1 VKYILKKAGMMLL
14 TLFVVSVLV
23 FLAFNLIPGDPAT
36 RILGIEATENQLA
49 ILREEMGLN
58 DPLYV
63 RYFRWVWAFI
73 HGDLG
78 QSYSYG
84 SVSELILDKIPITI
98 WLAIMAF
105 ILMIVISIPLGI
117 FTARHEGGTIDKV
130 VVVLDQIIMAI
141 PPFFSGIILTL
152 VFGLTLHLF
161 VPGGFVS
168 YKKDFWGFIEYLI
181 FPAIAIALP
190 KITMSVKLLRGSV
203 IDEISKDYTRTAYSR
218 GNTTRGVLYRH
229 VLKNAMIPVI
239 TFMGMA
245 LADMVSGSI
254 VIEQVFNIPGLG
266 RMLLTSINNRD
277 YPVVEAI
284 IMGIAI
290 LVMVVNFIV
299 DIIYRLVDPRIE
311 TIKD

>member
-1 VKYILKKAGMMLL
+1 MLL

-36 RILGIEATENQLA
+36 RILGTEATENQLA
-49 ILREEMGLN
+49 MLRQEMGLN

-63 RYFRWVWAFI
+63 RYFRWVTGFI
-73 HGDLG
+73 QGDLG
-78 QSYSYG
+78 TSYTYG
-84 SVSELILDKIPITI
+84 SVSALIIDKIPITI
-98 WLAIMAF
+98 WLAVMAF
-105 ILMIVISIPLGI
+105 LLMFFISIPLGI
-117 FTARHEGGTIDKV
+117 FTARHEGGAIDKFV
-130 VVVLDQIIMAI
+130 VVMDQIIMAI

-152 VFGLTLHLF
+152 IFGLSLKLF

-168 YKKDFWGFIEYLI
+168 YKKDFGAFIGYLV

-190 KITMSVKLLRGSV
+190 KITMCVKLLRGSV
-203 IDEISKDYTRTAYSR
+203 IEEISKDYTRTAYSR

-254 VIEQVFNIPGLG
+254 VIEQVFNIPGIG
-266 RMLLTSINNRD
+266 RMLLSSINNRD

-290 LVMVVNFIV
+290 LVMVVNLIV

-311 TIKD
+311 TIND

>member
-1 VKYILKKAGMMLL
+1 MKYILKKAGMMLL

>member
-1 VKYILKKAGMMLL
+1 MKYILKKASMMVL
-14 TLFVVSVLV
+14 TLIAVSILV

-36 RILGIEATENQLA
+36 RILGTEATESQLQL
-49 ILREEMGLN
+49 LRQEMGLN
-58 DPLYV
+58 DPFYV
-63 RYFRWVWAFI
+63 RYLRWIWNFI
-73 HGDLG
+73 RGDLG
-78 QSYSYG
+78 ESYSYG
-84 SVSELILDKIPITI
+84 SVSALILDKIPITI

-105 ILMIVISIPLGI
+105 FLMFVISIPLGI
-117 FTARHEGGTIDKV
+117 FTARHEGGVIDKIV
-130 VVVLDQIIMAI
+130 VALDQVIMAI
-141 PPFFSGIILTL
+141 PPFFSGIIITL
-152 VFGLTLHLF
+152 VFGLTLQLF

-168 YKKDFWGFIEYLI
+168 YKIDFWGFIGYLV

-190 KITMSVKLLRGSV
+190 KITMCVKLLRGSV
-203 IDEISKDYTRTAYSR
+203 IEEISKDYTRTAYSR

-254 VIEQVFNIPGLG
+254 VIEQVFNIPGIG
-266 RMLLTSINNRD
+266 RMLLSSINNRD

-290 LVMVVNFIV
+290 LVMVVNLIV

-311 TIKD
+311 AIND

>member
-1 VKYILKKAGMMLL
+1 MLV
-14 TLFVVSVLV
+14 TLFAVSILV
-23 FLAFNLIPGDPAT
+23 FLAFNIIPGDPAS
-36 RILGIEATENQLA
+36 RILGTEATQAQLDR
-49 ILREEMGLN
+49 LREEMGLN

-63 RYFRWVWAFI
+63 RYFRWVWSFI

-78 QSYSYG
+78 QSYTYG
-84 SVSELILDKIPITI
+84 SVSALILDKIPITI

-105 ILMIVISIPLGI
+105 IFMFFISIPIGI
-117 FTARHEGGTIDKV
+117 LTARHEGGVIDKI
-130 VVVLDQIIMAI
+130 VVVLDQVIMAI
-141 PPFFSGIILTL
+141 PPFFSGIIITL
-152 VFGLTLHLF
+152 VFGLWLHLF

-168 YKKDFWGFIEYLI
+168 YKKDFWGFIGYLI
-181 FPAIAIALP
+181 LPAIAIALP
-190 KITMSVKLLRGSV
+190 KITMCVKLLRGSF
-203 IDEISKDYTRTAYSR
+203 IEEISKDYTRTAYSR

-254 VIEQVFNIPGLG
+254 VIEQVFNIPGIG
-266 RMLLTSINNRD
+266 RMLLNSINNRD

-290 LVMVVNFIV
+290 LVMVVNLLV

-311 TIKD
+311 TIND

>member
-1 VKYILKKAGMMLL
+1 MKYILKKAGMMIL
-14 TLFVVSVLV
+14 TLIVVSILV

-36 RILGIEATENQLA
+36 RILGTEASEAQLQK
-49 ILREEMGLN
+49 LRQEMGLN
-58 DPLYV
+58 DPIYV
-63 RYFRWVWAFI
+63 RYLRWIWGFM

-78 QSYSYG
+78 ESYSYG
-84 SVSELILDKIPITI
+84 SVSALILDKIPITI
-98 WLAIMAF
+98 WLAVMAF
-105 ILMIVISIPLGI
+105 LLMFVISIPLGI
-117 FTARHEGGTIDKV
+117 FTARHEGGAIDKV
-130 VVVLDQIIMAI
+130 VVVLDQVIMAI
-141 PPFFSGIILTL
+141 PPFFSGIIITL
-152 VFGLTLHLF
+152 VFGLSLHLF
-161 VPGGFVS
+161 IPGGFIS
-168 YKKDFWGFIEYLI
+168 YRSDFWGFIGYLV

-190 KITMSVKLLRGSV
+190 KITMCVKLLRGSV
-203 IDEISKDYTRTAYSR
+203 IEEISKDYTRTAYSR

-254 VIEQVFNIPGLG
+254 VIEQVFNIPGIG
-266 RMLLTSINNRD
+266 RMLLSSINNRD

-290 LVMVVNFIV
+290 LVMVVNLLV

-311 TIKD
+311 AIND

>member
-1 VKYILKKAGMMLL
+1 MKYILKKASMMVL
-14 TLFVVSVLV
+14 TLIAVSILV

-36 RILGIEATENQLA
+36 RILGTEATESQLQL
-49 ILREEMGLN
+49 LRQEMGLN
-58 DPLYV
+58 DPIYV
-63 RYFRWVWAFI
+63 RYLRWIWNFI
-73 HGDLG
+73 RGDLG
-78 QSYSYG
+78 ESYSYG
-84 SVSELILDKIPITI
+84 SVSALILDKIPITI

-105 ILMIVISIPLGI
+105 FLMFVISIPLGI
-117 FTARHEGGTIDKV
+117 FTARHEGGVIDKI
-130 VVVLDQIIMAI
+130 VVVLDQVIMAI
-141 PPFFSGIILTL
+141 PPFFSGIIITL
-152 VFGLTLHLF
+152 VFGLTLQLF

-168 YKKDFWGFIEYLI
+168 YKIDFWGFIGYLV

-190 KITMSVKLLRGSV
+190 KITMCVKLLRGSV
-203 IDEISKDYTRTAYSR
+203 IEEISKDYTRTAYSR

-254 VIEQVFNIPGLG
+254 VIEQVFNIPGIG
-266 RMLLTSINNRD
+266 RMLLSSINNRD

-290 LVMVVNFIV
+290 LVMVVNLIV

-311 TIKD
+311 AIND

>member
-1 VKYILKKAGMMLL
+1 VKYILKKAGMMIL
-14 TLFVVSVLV
+14 TLFVVSILV

-36 RILGIEATENQLA
+36 RILGTEATQNQLA
-49 ILREEMGLN
+49 MLRQEMGLN
-58 DPLYV
+58 DPIYV
-63 RYFRWVWAFI
+63 RYFRWVTGFI
-73 HGDLG
+73 QGDLG
-78 QSYSYG
+78 TSYSYG
-84 SVSELILDKIPITI
+84 SVSALIMDKIPITI
-98 WLAIMAF
+98 WLAVMAF
-105 ILMIVISIPLGI
+105 LLMFFISIPLGI
-117 FTARHEGGTIDKV
+117 FTARHEGSVIDKFV
-130 VVVLDQIIMAI
+130 VVMDQIIMAI

-152 VFGLTLHLF
+152 IFGLSLKLF
-161 VPGGFVS
+161 VPGGFIS
-168 YKKDFWGFIEYLI
+168 YKKDFWGFIGYLV

-190 KITMSVKLLRGSV
+190 KITMCVKLLRGSV
-203 IDEISKDYTRTAYSR
+203 IEEISKDYTRTAYSR

-254 VIEQVFNIPGLG
+254 VIEQVFNIPGIG
-266 RMLLTSINNRD
+266 RMLLSSINNRD

-290 LVMVVNFIV
+290 LVMVVNLIV

-311 TIKD
+311 TIND

>member
-1 VKYILKKAGMMLL
+1 MKYILKKASMMVL
-14 TLFVVSVLV
+14 TLIAVSILV

-36 RILGIEATENQLA
+36 RILGTEATESQLQL
-49 ILREEMGLN
+49 LRQEMGLN
-58 DPLYV
+58 DPIYV
-63 RYFRWVWAFI
+63 RYLRWIWNFI
-73 HGDLG
+73 RGDLG
-78 QSYSYG
+78 ESYSYG
-84 SVSELILDKIPITI
+84 SVSALILDKIPITI

-105 ILMIVISIPLGI
+105 FLMFVISIPLGI
-117 FTARHEGGTIDKV
+117 FTARHEGGIIDKI
-130 VVVLDQIIMAI
+130 VVVLDQVIMAI
-141 PPFFSGIILTL
+141 PPFFSGIIITL
-152 VFGLTLHLF
+152 VFGLTLQLF

-168 YKKDFWGFIEYLI
+168 YKIDFWGFIGYLV

-190 KITMSVKLLRGSV
+190 KITMCVKLLRGSV
-203 IDEISKDYTRTAYSR
+203 IEEISKDYTRTAYSR

-254 VIEQVFNIPGLG
+254 VIEQVFNIPGIG
-266 RMLLTSINNRD
+266 RMLLSSINNRD

-290 LVMVVNFIV
+290 LVMVVNLIV

-311 TIKD
+311 AIND

>member
-1 VKYILKKAGMMLL
+1 MKYILKKASMMVL
-14 TLFVVSVLV
+14 TLIAVSILV

-36 RILGIEATENQLA
+36 RILGSEATESQLQL
-49 ILREEMGLN
+49 LRQEMGLN
-58 DPLYV
+58 DPIYV
-63 RYFRWVWAFI
+63 RYLRWIWNFI
-73 HGDLG
+73 RGDLG
-78 QSYSYG
+78 ESYSYG
-84 SVSELILDKIPITI
+84 SVSALILDKIPITI

-105 ILMIVISIPLGI
+105 FLMFVISIPLGI
-117 FTARHEGGTIDKV
+117 FTARHEGGVIDKI
-130 VVVLDQIIMAI
+130 VVVLDQVIMAI
-141 PPFFSGIILTL
+141 PPFFSGIIITL
-152 VFGLTLHLF
+152 VFGLTLQLF

-168 YKKDFWGFIEYLI
+168 YKIDFWGFIGYLV

-190 KITMSVKLLRGSV
+190 KITMCVKLLRGSV
-203 IDEISKDYTRTAYSR
+203 IEEISKDYTRTAYSR

-245 LADMVSGSI
+245 LADMVSVSI
-254 VIEQVFNIPGLG
+254 VIEQVFNIPGIG
-266 RMLLTSINNRD
+266 RMLLSSINNRD

-290 LVMVVNFIV
+290 LVMVVNLIV

-311 TIKD
+311 AIND